1 MDRSAKVVIVG
12 TGAMGSVY
20 AALMADAG
28 HEVWAVDAWP
38 DHVRAMQNNG
48 LRVEGAS
55 GDRTVRLNATADAAE
70 AGEADLV
77 IIATKLDG
85 VSGTNMYTIRA
96 SRSTSRGTTYW
107 SSVAP

>member
-1 MDRSAKVVIVG
+1 MARVAIVG

-28 HEVWAVDAWP
+28 HEVWAVDQWAE
-38 DHVRAMQNNG
+38 HVAAMRERG

-55 GDRTVRLNATADAAE
+55 GDRTVRLNATTDAAE

-77 IIATKLDG
+77 VIATKLDG
-85 VSGTNMYTIRA
+85 VRAAAHAVRRQGRAGRA
-96 SRSTSRGTTYW
+96 SP
-107 SSVAP
+107 AA